1 MTGAGAQA
9 TPEGIRCRVLKIEG
23 LIVMLKII
31 GWATIALII
40 AISALVAYA
49 ASKPDRFRVARSL
62 VIAAPPDRIFRLI
75 NDLHGF
81 NRWNPYERKD
91 PGKGAYAGPESGV
104 GSSYAWD
111 SPKLG
116 KGAITITDAKA
127 PGQVVMRL
135 DFEKPFKAQNTATF
149 TIAPKDGGSEV
160 TWVMEG
166 PAPLITKV
174 MDTVIGMDR
183 MVGSDFDEGLRNL
196 KELAEKP

>member
-1 MTGAGAQA
+1 
-9 TPEGIRCRVLKIEG
+9 
-23 LIVMLKII
+23 MLKII
-31 GWATIALII
+31 GWAAIALVI
-40 AISALVAYA
+40 AVGTLVAYA
-49 ASKPDRFRVARSL
+49 ASKPDSFRVARSL
-62 VIAAPPDRIFRLI
+62 VIAAPPDRLFPLI

-91 PGKGAYAGPESGV
+91 PGKGAYAGAPEGV

-111 SPKLG
+111 SAKVG
-116 KGAITITDAKA
+116 KGAMTITDTAA
-127 PGQVVMRL
+127 PGKVVMRL

-160 TWVMEG
+160 TWAMDG

-174 MDTVIGMDR
+174 MDVVIGMDR
-183 MVGSDFDEGLRNL
+183 MVGGDFADGLRNL

>member
-1 MTGAGAQA
+1 
-9 TPEGIRCRVLKIEG
+9 
-23 LIVMLKII
+23 MLKVI
-31 GWATIALII
+31 GWAAIALVI
-40 AISALVAYA
+40 AVGALVAYA
-49 ASKPDRFRVARSL
+49 ATKPDSFRVARSL
-62 VIAAPPDRIFRLI
+62 VIAAPPDRLFPLI

-91 PGKGAYAGPESGV
+91 PGQGAYAGAPEGV

-111 SPKLG
+111 SAKVG
-116 KGAITITDAKA
+116 KGAMTITDSTA
-127 PGQVVMRL
+127 PGKVVMRL

-160 TWVMEG
+160 NWAMDG

-183 MVGSDFDEGLRNL
+183 MVGDDFADGLRNL